1 MGRAAQNTVVY
12 VGLARLPQPLVAA
25 APTVALELE
34 VDMSSGDII
43 AVQTNLPFPRLT
55 RLLRDLLVGERVEA
69 CTNGALLELE
79 VRYSAPFVPALRVAL
94 QSAAKRALAD
104 LARKSSSYTS
114 YDCLAERE
122 PLQAASAPALGMN

>member
-1 MGRAAQNTVVY
+1 MGHTAQNTVVY

-34 VDMSSGDII
+34 VDMSTGQIV
-43 AVQTNLPFPRLT
+43 AAHTNLPFQRLT
-55 RLLRDLLVGERVEA
+55 RLLEDILVGKRVEA

-79 VRYSAPFVPALRVAL
+79 VRYSAPFAPALRVAL

-104 LARKSSSYTS
+104 LALKSSTS
-114 YDCLAERE
+114 RQPLVERE
-122 PLQAASAPALGMN
+122 ALKPSSAALGVN